1 MKTSRTSAPSG
12 PQYAECSTPP
22 GRTYA
27 SSGPS
32 SYGAVDDERLH
43 PLEHDPELLVR
54 MAVERHG
61 RARLEADEVQHRG
74 VAEQRLPAH
83 AGGELECAMAS
94 SRTNWAICGA
104 PSLDYRCV
112 AVMIVEQRD
121 YHVYTGK
128 LPELVRLYETEGI
141 PIQQEILGGLV
152 GAFTTDVGALSTYT
166 TLWRYDSF
174 AEREERRARL
184 QADERWKDVPRQG
197 PAAHPHAAEPDPR
210 PDVVLAAA
218 VMGALDGKVAIVTG
232 GAQGI
237 GAAIAAGLAA
247 EGATRRRRRPRTR
260 RERRRS
266 EAPTSTSD
274 EEDVARMVEETLAR
288 HGRIDILVNNAGLY
302 ASLEMRAFTEI
313 PLEEWNRVMEVNV
326 ASMFLTC
333 RAVVPVMREQGGGK
347 IVNIS
352 SGTPF
357 RGVPFL
363 LHYVTSKGAIVA
375 LTRALA
381 KELGKD
387 SIHVNCVAPGF
398 TMSDGVK
405 SHPEVIEKLRDV
417 SVASR
422 TIQRDQV
429 PEDVV
434 GAVVF
439 LCTPAADFITGQTMV
454 IDGGQYFH

>member
-1 MKTSRTSAPSG
+1 VS
-12 PQYAECSTPP
+12 
-22 GRTYA
+22 
-27 SSGPS
+27 
-32 SYGAVDDERLH
+32 
-43 PLEHDPELLVR
+43 
-54 MAVERHG
+54 
-61 RARLEADEVQHRG
+61 
-74 VAEQRLPAH
+74 
-83 AGGELECAMAS
+83 
-94 SRTNWAICGA
+94 
-104 PSLDYRCV
+104 
-112 AVMIVEQRD
+112 
-121 YHVYTGK
+121 
-128 LPELVRLYETEGI
+128 
-141 PIQQEILGGLV
+141 
-152 GAFTTDVGALSTYT
+152 
-166 TLWRYDSF
+166 
-174 AEREERRARL
+174 
-184 QADERWKDVPRQG
+184 
-197 PAAHPHAAEPDPR
+197 
-210 PDVVLAAA
+210 
-218 VMGALDGKVAIVTG
+218 ALDGKVAIVTG

-237 GAAIAAGLAA
+237 GAAIARGLEA
-247 EGATRRRRRPRTR
+247 EGAEVVIVDLEPPENGIRADV
-260 RERRRS
+260 S
-266 EAPTSTSD
+266 S
-274 EEDVARMVEETLAR
+274 EEDVEQMVDEALQR
-288 HGRIDILVNNAGLY
+288 NGRIDILVNNAGLY

-313 PLEEWNRVMEVNV
+313 PLEEWREVMDVNV

-333 RAVVPVMREQGGGK
+333 KAVVPVMREQGGGK

-405 SHPEVIEKLRDV
+405 SHPEVVEALRDV
-417 SVASR
+417 SIAAR
-422 TIQRDQV
+422 TIQRDQL

>member
-1 MKTSRTSAPSG
+1 MSA
-12 PQYAECSTPP
+12 
-22 GRTYA
+22 
-27 SSGPS
+27 
-32 SYGAVDDERLH
+32 
-43 PLEHDPELLVR
+43 LE
-54 MAVERHG
+54 
-61 RARLEADEVQHRG
+61 
-74 VAEQRLPAH
+74 
-83 AGGELECAMAS
+83 
-94 SRTNWAICGA
+94 
-104 PSLDYRCV
+104 
-112 AVMIVEQRD
+112 
-121 YHVYTGK
+121 
-128 LPELVRLYETEGI
+128 
-141 PIQQEILGGLV
+141 
-152 GAFTTDVGALSTYT
+152 
-166 TLWRYDSF
+166 
-174 AEREERRARL
+174 
-184 QADERWKDVPRQG
+184 
-197 PAAHPHAAEPDPR
+197 
-210 PDVVLAAA
+210 
-218 VMGALDGKVAIVTG
+218 GKVAIVTG

-237 GAAIAAGLAA
+237 GAAIVSGLEA
-247 EGATRRRRRPRTR
+247 EGATVVVADLNPPDGGIRADVA
-260 RERRRS
+260 S
-266 EAPTSTSD
+266 EA
-274 EEDVARMVEETLAR
+274 DVAAMVEETFER
-288 HGRIDILVNNAGLY
+288 HGRIDALVNNAGLY

-313 PLEEWNRVMEVNV
+313 PLAEWNRVMEVNV

-333 RAVVPVMREQGGGK
+333 RSVVPVMREQGGGK

-381 KELGKD
+381 KELGRD

-405 SHPEVIEKLRDV
+405 SHPEVVEKLRDV